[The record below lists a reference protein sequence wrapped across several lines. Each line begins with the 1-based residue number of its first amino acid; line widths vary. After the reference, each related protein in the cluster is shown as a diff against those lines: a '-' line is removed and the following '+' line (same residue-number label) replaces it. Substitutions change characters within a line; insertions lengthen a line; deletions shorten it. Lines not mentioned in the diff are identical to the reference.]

1 MILSR
6 RLIPA
11 LMLALPL
18 VAGATACA
26 HRAPAATE
34 SETADG
40 SATLRTTVSRPSGL
54 VDAAELDS
62 AVAARRLG
70 LVVVGERVARDEVGY
85 YVDIQEAR
93 FRQLG
98 IAELAIERRGES
110 LTLRLGASAAFA
122 VGSARLND
130 ASRAHVAAIARV
142 LGDYDASVVTVFGHT
157 DDSGNPAGNQGLSE
171 QRALAVLQA
180 LVAEGVA
187 ARRVIAV
194 GLGDRQPIASNATP
208 DGRDANRRI
217 ELRIDVVQ

>member
-1 MILSR
+1 MTGDR
-6 RLIPA
+6 RLL
-11 LMLALPL
+11 LMLA
-18 VAGATACA
+18 VAGSLLGGTSACA
-26 HRAPAATE
+26 RRAPAPGA
-34 SETADG
+34 SGVDG
-40 SATLRTTVSRPSGL
+40 GASGLRAAARPNGL

-70 LVVVGERVARDEVGY
+70 LVVAGDRVGRDEVGY

-98 IAELAIERRGES
+98 IDPLIIERRGES

-122 VGSARLND
+122 VGSARLAE
-130 ASRAHVAAIARV
+130 ASRAHVAAIATV
-142 LGDYDASVVTVFGHT
+142 LRDYDASVVTVFGHT
-157 DDSGNPAGNQGLSE
+157 DDSGNAAGNQSLSE

-187 ARRVIAV
+187 ARRLVAV
-194 GLGDRQPIASNATP
+194 GMGSRQPIASNATP

-217 ELRIDVVQ
+217 EMRIDVVQ